1 MNIHEIYMQTIYEYN
16 LYIYNS
22 IYICIPFPYLGT
34 PQALKDYGMRIFKHE
49 NLDELIR
56 FLTTPTLR
64 FPTWPVTPS
73 KGLGVDNGPLG
84 TPEWAV

>member
-1 MNIHEIYMQTIYEYN
+1 MQTIYEYN
-16 LYIYNS
+16 SHIYIYIHNIHIY

-34 PQALKDYGMRIFKHE
+34 PQALKDYGMRIFYE

-56 FLTTPTLR
+56 FLITPTLR